1 MDWLVLVAGR
11 MVGCPAM
18 RTVTL
23 LLGITSVLASA
34 SCYDRDRWD
43 ALLAQRASFDFNCPP
58 QQLRLVDM
66 GDRLVRGVEGCGHRA
81 TYIQNPHT
89 GTWVMNTEQGPAPR

>member
-1 MDWLVLVAGR
+1 MRKLTILFGAGWIVA
-11 MVGCPAM
+11 
-18 RTVTL
+18 T
-23 LLGITSVLASA
+23 A

-43 ALLAQRASFDFNCPP
+43 ALLAQRASFDFNCPQ

-66 GDRLVRGVEGCGHRA
+66 GDRLVRGVEGCGRRA

-89 GTWVMNTEQGPAPR
+89 GTWVMNTEQGPPR